1 MGFFIGEYMEK
12 NILLD
17 EQLLKFLLTQA
28 SQKAVG
34 KCMKRFELS
43 DNKEEI
49 KKQIKELLYECFRDL
64 SDSII
69 NCSKTDNAIHLTKGE
84 NAK

>member
-1 MGFFIGEYMEK
+1 MNK

-17 EQLLKFLLTQA
+17 EQLLKYLLTQA

-43 DNKEEI
+43 DDKDEI
-49 KKQIKELLYECFRDL
+49 KKQVKELLYESFRDL
-64 SDSII
+64 TDSII
-69 NCSKTDNAIHLTKGE
+69 NCSKSKNAIHLTKGGDV
-84 NAK
+84 K